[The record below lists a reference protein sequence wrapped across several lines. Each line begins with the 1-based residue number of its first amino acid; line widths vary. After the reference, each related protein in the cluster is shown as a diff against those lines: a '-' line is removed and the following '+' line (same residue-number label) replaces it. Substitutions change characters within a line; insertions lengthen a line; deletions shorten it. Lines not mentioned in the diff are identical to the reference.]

1 MRALRSLLGEPPP
14 YADVT
19 TELGAVRAKVGVSKF
34 FHAYEAAKNF
44 GESLGNGIS
53 NKYFFN

>member
-19 TELGAVRAKVGVSKF
+19 TELGAVRAKVGVSKL

-44 GESLGNGIS
+44 GESLGILNI
-53 NKYFFN
+53 FLID